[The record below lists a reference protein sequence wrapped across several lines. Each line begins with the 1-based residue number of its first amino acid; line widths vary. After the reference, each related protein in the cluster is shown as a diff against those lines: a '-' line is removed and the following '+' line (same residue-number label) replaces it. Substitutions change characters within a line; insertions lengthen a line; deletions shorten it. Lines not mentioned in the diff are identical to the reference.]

1 MQQPKPHVVSPARS
15 IPETIPDTTVADS
28 QSQHHRGEALGALEL
43 VPSLSQAEQVTTGD
57 HAEVTT
63 TKSRSG
69 IEPSTP
75 VGSSRVDQEQAS
87 LSQTIA
93 ETVEANSLEFVDI
106 EEISISPRNLPTSL
120 DNSQILAADISD
132 VDRGTQ
138 IQVAADTFGEEH
150 QAPQKFGDRD
160 SQPSLAE
167 HSISEDGQFPFH
179 YQRPIRD
186 LQHQTPLRP
195 ASAQEDC
202 INSSQHS
209 ADHSAPLTTQVGQAL
224 TGPGQIQRT
233 ALSDSLF
240 DPPHQPVHSQA
251 QDDNL
256 SISLVRSARS
266 PSPQDPPCALEIRE
280 QNAQVVPL
288 EVVQSTQEEN
298 TPHSIR
304 TAIEKEYSTRDRA
317 SSESR
322 HDSSQET
329 PGRLSSFPDHNLSPV
344 PYPSSYSLRTQ
355 ASKLPSRPC
364 TPVPSSSTMA
374 NESTADA
381 IKRQMEEA
389 LAKQKAENPYT
400 PKRRNNTSSAT
411 PSATTS
417 ATAPEG
423 STASQTSKLLRT
435 AEQEGTRSPSAVPD
449 RSPAVQVPTSLRTV
463 ASAPVIP
470 QEPPP
475 QDETP
480 AAASA
485 APSEPAEAEDVA
497 EDAAENVAEAEDA
510 APAESSVPDVPPSA
524 GSDQMDLS
532 DADDEENDDD
542 NESLLNDDLQLSWGE
557 FVVPLYIQGRQSDMY
572 SQYIASKKE
581 ILEQFLEDPRSVDP
595 ISQVEEILSY
605 LRAIETHIDLVF
617 AEADSGS
624 SSKEMSATQLEHAAQ
639 FGMENSTKFRFLHEL
654 FNQLR
659 DTDTHI
665 VIVTEEDDDALY
677 AILETFCR
685 ANKVHFDIPRR
696 GEFGES
702 KGGMNVSI
710 VPQTGCPI
718 MRFSDIIICLDGIQD
733 ATEIRERFW
742 AQSTE
747 RAFVPI
753 IHLVIPRTVGHIER
767 YVSPNLGPV
776 ERMHTIL
783 ASLAHMRED
792 IGKPIVETT
801 PRDAVCAALICAWLK
816 DTSEDSEFDWPIP
829 SIGSIKD
836 VIEYQTQQSQPLV
849 NSPVPE
855 RVKRPLVSIV
865 TKAHRNLR

>member
-1 MQQPKPHVVSPARS
+1 M
-15 IPETIPDTTVADS
+15 
-28 QSQHHRGEALGALEL
+28 
-43 VPSLSQAEQVTTGD
+43 
-57 HAEVTT
+57 
-63 TKSRSG
+63 
-69 IEPSTP
+69 
-75 VGSSRVDQEQAS
+75 
-87 LSQTIA
+87 
-93 ETVEANSLEFVDI
+93 
-106 EEISISPRNLPTSL
+106 
-120 DNSQILAADISD
+120 
-132 VDRGTQ
+132 
-138 IQVAADTFGEEH
+138 
-150 QAPQKFGDRD
+150 
-160 SQPSLAE
+160 
-167 HSISEDGQFPFH
+167 
-179 YQRPIRD
+179 
-186 LQHQTPLRP
+186 
-195 ASAQEDC
+195 
-202 INSSQHS
+202 
-209 ADHSAPLTTQVGQAL
+209 
-224 TGPGQIQRT
+224 
-233 ALSDSLF
+233 
-240 DPPHQPVHSQA
+240 
-251 QDDNL
+251 
-256 SISLVRSARS
+256 
-266 PSPQDPPCALEIRE
+266 
-280 QNAQVVPL
+280 
-288 EVVQSTQEEN
+288 
-298 TPHSIR
+298 
-304 TAIEKEYSTRDRA
+304 
-317 SSESR
+317 
-322 HDSSQET
+322 
-329 PGRLSSFPDHNLSPV
+329 
-344 PYPSSYSLRTQ
+344 
-355 ASKLPSRPC
+355 
-364 TPVPSSSTMA
+364 
-374 NESTADA
+374 
-381 IKRQMEEA
+381 
-389 LAKQKAENPYT
+389 
-400 PKRRNNTSSAT
+400 
-411 PSATTS
+411 
-417 ATAPEG
+417 
-423 STASQTSKLLRT
+423 
-435 AEQEGTRSPSAVPD
+435 
-449 RSPAVQVPTSLRTV
+449 
-463 ASAPVIP
+463 
-470 QEPPP
+470 
-475 QDETP
+475 
-480 AAASA
+480 
-485 APSEPAEAEDVA
+485 
-497 EDAAENVAEAEDA
+497 
-510 APAESSVPDVPPSA
+510 
-524 GSDQMDLS
+524 
-532 DADDEENDDD
+532 
-542 NESLLNDDLQLSWGE
+542 
-557 FVVPLYIQGRQSDMY
+557 
-572 SQYIASKKE
+572 
-581 ILEQFLEDPRSVDP
+581 EQFLEDPRSVDP